1 MRKDDAVPL
10 LHNHVRVK
18 ARWRI
23 FQMASSQREDN
34 KDLGKHSDTL
44 YSFSLITVTTE
55 LILKES

>member
-1 MRKDDAVPL
+1 
-10 LHNHVRVK
+10 
-18 ARWRI
+18 
-23 FQMASSQREDN
+23 MASSQREDN